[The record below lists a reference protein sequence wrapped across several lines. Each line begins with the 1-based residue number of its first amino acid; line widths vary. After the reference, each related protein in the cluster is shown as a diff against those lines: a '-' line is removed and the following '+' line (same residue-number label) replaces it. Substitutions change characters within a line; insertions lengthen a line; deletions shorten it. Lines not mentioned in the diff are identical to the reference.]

1 MVLNY
6 SETWFLQRVVC
17 HQHNLSRA
25 WCVKFYHHDLSRGWS
40 TITMISP
47 EDGLP
52 SPSLQRMVYY
62 HHDLCR
68 GWSTITMI
76 SPCDGPSMVYHHQS
90 LHMMVYHHYDLSR
103 GGSVNNMIY
112 QEEGLSSPW
121 SLQRGSIITMISP
134 EGLSSTWSLQRR
146 VYHQH
151 DLSRGW
157 SFNHHCC
164 PTTRMVPGCLY
175 WTRWSVPW
183 PGLSSCPWVWPLLP
197 HMSPAP
203 AAAAAPLAACALRT
217 ENSYTT
223 LVLFLPWLSSA
234 HSSFTF
240 TVSDQ

>member
-6 SETWFLQRVVC
+6 SKR
-17 HQHNLSRA
+17 
-25 WCVKFYHHDLSRGWS
+25 HDFCRGWS
-40 TITMISP
+40 VINTISPEHGVLSFITMISP

-52 SPSLQRMVYY
+52 SPWFLHRMVY
-62 HHDLCR
+62 HHHLSR
-68 GWSTITMI
+68 GWSIITMI
-76 SPCDGPSMVYHHQS
+76 SAEDGLSSPYLHVMVHQWSIITSISIWWSIITMISQVEGLSTWSIKKRVYHH
-90 LHMMVYHHYDLSR
+90 HDLSR
-103 GGSVNNMIY
+103 G
-112 QEEGLSSPW
+112 
-121 SLQRGSIITMISP
+121 GSIITMISP
-134 EGLSSTWSLQRR
+134 EGLSWTWSLQRR

-175 WTRWSVPW
+175 WARWSVPW

-197 HMSPAP
+197 RMSPAP

-223 LVLFLPWLSSA
+223 LVLFPPWLSSA
-234 HSSFTF
+234 RSSFTF